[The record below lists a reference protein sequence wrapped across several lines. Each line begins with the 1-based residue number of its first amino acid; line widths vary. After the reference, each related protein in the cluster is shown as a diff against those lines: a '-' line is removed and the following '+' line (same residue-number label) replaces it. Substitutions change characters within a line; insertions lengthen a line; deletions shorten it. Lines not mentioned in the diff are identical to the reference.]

1 MAAITNVEAFQVAW
15 AGDKPGPRSSFV
27 RITTDDG
34 IQGYGEC
41 TPMHG
46 GLHVLG
52 IIANNLAPA
61 LVGKDPL
68 DHAVVLDTLYHRFIK
83 LGPEGSLTAAIAA
96 LDIALW
102 DIKGKLLGQPV
113 YKLLGGAWRTEIPFY
128 TSLGQNAQR
137 AVDDVVRAVE
147 KRLKRDSP
155 AAVKIRFDG
164 DRTVLDHDIPGDI
177 AKARAVRKLVGDGFM
192 LGFDANNGY
201 SVGGAIKVGR
211 ALEDLGYAWFEEPV
225 QHYYV
230 EAMGEVARR
239 LDIVVTAGEQTYTMQ
254 GVVDLIDA
262 GIKVIQCDP
271 LKMGGIT
278 GLAQC
283 IALAFAH
290 GVEIVP
296 HQTQPT
302 IGHAANLHVNAIKM
316 HATKPMEW
324 NDPEE
329 RDTALMQTI
338 MRTPWRMRNGRF
350 QLPSG
355 PGLGIEIDSDRLGK
369 RIRPVETEGN

>member
-1 MAAITNVEAFQVAW
+1 MAKIATVEAFQVAW
-15 AGDKPGPRSSFV
+15 AEDVPAKRSGFV
-27 RITTDDG
+27 RVTTDTG
-34 IQGYGEC
+34 VVGWGEC

-46 GLHVLG
+46 GVHVLG
-52 IIANNLAPA
+52 IITNNLAPA
-61 LVGKDPL
+61 LLGRDPL
-68 DHAVVLDTLYHRFIK
+68 DHAVVLDTLGHRFIK
-83 LGPEGSLTAAIAA
+83 LGPEGSLTAALAA

-102 DIKGKLLGQPV
+102 DIKGKLTGLPV
-113 YKLLGGAWRTEIPFY
+113 HKLLGGAWRAEVPFY
-128 TSLGQNAQR
+128 TSLGGNAAR
-137 AVDDVVRAVE
+137 TVDQVVRAVE
-147 KRLKRDSP
+147 TRLKRDTP

-164 DRTVLDHDIPGDI
+164 DRTTLDHDIAGDI
-177 AKARAVRKLVGDGFM
+177 AKAKAVRKLVGDDVM
-192 LGFDANNGY
+192 LGFDANNAY

-211 ALEDLGYAWFEEPV
+211 VLEELGYAWFEEPV

-230 EAMGEVARR
+230 KAMGEVARR
-239 LDIVVTAGEQTYTMQ
+239 LDITVSAGEQTYTVQ

-262 GIKVIQCDP
+262 GVKMIQCDP

-290 GVEIVP
+290 GVEVVP

-302 IGHAANLHVNAIKM
+302 IGHAAHLHLMAIKM

-338 MRTPWRMRNGRF
+338 MTAPWPMRGGRF
-350 QLPSG
+350 AVPTG
-355 PGLGIEIDSDRLGK
+355 PGLGIAIDEERLRP
-369 RIRPVETEGN
+369 RIRRVAPQA